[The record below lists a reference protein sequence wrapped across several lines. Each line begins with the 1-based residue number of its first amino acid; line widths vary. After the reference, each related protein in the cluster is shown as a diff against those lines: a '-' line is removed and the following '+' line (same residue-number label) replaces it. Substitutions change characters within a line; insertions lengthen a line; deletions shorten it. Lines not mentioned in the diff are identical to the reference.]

1 MENNKNIFNVEIKIE
16 KEEFEKGI
24 EKAFKKKV
32 NEIKVD
38 GFRKGKVPFDVYVKK
53 FGKES
58 LYMDTVDIL
67 LPDAFERALK
77 EGNYEPIVEPKVD
90 LKSLDDNGCVF
101 SFTITTRPE
110 VNIKKYKGLKV
121 KKDEVKI
128 LPSDVQAEIDNMLKK
143 YSEVVVKEFGEVET
157 GNVAIID
164 FEGFKDGVP
173 FEGGKAENYSLEIG
187 SNTFIPGF
195 EEQIIG
201 MKKGE
206 EKEIKV
212 TFPKEYPAEDL
223 RDKEVVFKVK
233 VNEIKEKVERQLD
246 KEFFEDLGL
255 PGVDSKDKLEAEIKN
270 QLKTSKEQDVENKY
284 VDDLLKAISDTCE
297 IDIPEALINSE
308 LDYML
313 KRFEE
318 QLMMQGLSLDVYLE
332 MTKGSKED
340 IKSQMKEEAINHIK
354 YRFILEEIEK
364 KENISVTD
372 KEAEEEAAKMATTY
386 NMSVDELIKA
396 VGSLE
401 NIKYELLMK
410 KVINFLKENN

>member
-128 LPSDVQAEIDNMLKK
+128 LPSDVQTEIDNMLKK